1 MKINANNY
9 AEVTE
14 ILKEIS
20 SQASKKINE
29 IYNDDIKEFRKKDN
43 SPVTVADIESN
54 RIIIDKLSKNF
65 RNIKLIS
72 EESKERSLQ
81 GEEEFF
87 IIDPL
92 DGTKEFIKKN
102 GEFTVNIALIQK
114 SKAVLGIVELPVSY
128 TQYYLSLI
136 HISEPTRPY

>member
-9 AEVTE
+9 TEVTE

-20 SQASKKINE
+20 SLASKKINE
-29 IYNDDIKEFRKKDN
+29 IYSDDFKEFRKKDN

-81 GEEEFF
+81 GAEEFF
-87 IIDPL
+87 
-92 DGTKEFIKKN
+92 
-102 GEFTVNIALIQK
+102 
-114 SKAVLGIVELPVSY
+114 LG
-128 TQYYLSLI
+128 LSVMQI
-136 HISEPTRPY
+136 HNRPG